1 MAGSCPSPGP
11 NDPIV
16 QQLMSGVDCNV
27 QTLAH
32 DGYAA
37 LFGASGGL
45 GPVLTAGLT
54 IYVALLGYQLM
65 LGRSQLRVSEFAF
78 RAISLGAV
86 LALATQWDTYQA
98 VVYRVL
104 FDGPRQLAAVL
115 LSGIQPPG
123 SAFRGDVFEGLQRAF
138 DDLTGFAN
146 GYAAHSPIN
155 ANPLLG
161 GTSLG
166 AMLLTAAGSALL
178 LSTLGVI
185 LGCKIILGVLLGLGP
200 LFILM
205 FLFDATRGVFE
216 GWLRAALAF
225 AFAPLLAILL
235 LGVILVILEPNLVQI
250 EQQSSQGVYVL
261 APTYAVVILILVFVG
276 VMSGALIAV
285 GMIARGFHLPVR
297 AHGAADV
304 VEGGRASAIPAD
316 REVATQSRAARS
328 AAAAV
333 AMERRDSMIL
343 GAAAAGAGGGGGTT
357 LVERRATVDGGA
369 RGERGS
375 GGTAASTSVPRLG
388 QESRRASGPRT
399 MRAAGGGAGGLR

>member
-1 MAGSCPSPGP
+1 MAGPCPTPSPT
-11 NDPIV
+11 DPIV
-16 QQLMSGVDCNV
+16 HQLMNGVDCNV

-32 DGYAA
+32 DGYSA

-78 RAISLGAV
+78 RAVSLGAV

-138 DDLTGFAN
+138 DDLTGFAS
-146 GYAAHSPIN
+146 GYAAHSPVN

-166 AMLLTAAGSALL
+166 AMLLTAAGSTLL

-185 LGCKIILGVLLGLGP
+185 LACKIVLGVLLGLGP

-285 GMIARGFHLPVR
+285 GMIAWGFHLPVR
-297 AHGAADV
+297 ARGGADV
-304 VEGGRASAIPAD
+304 VEGGRASAMPAERD
-316 REVATQSRAARS
+316 VASQSRAARS

-333 AMERRDSMIL
+333 AMERRDTMIL
-343 GAAAAGAGGGGGTT
+343 GATAAGGGAGGTSVT
-357 LVERRATVDGGA
+357 ERRTTVDGGA
-369 RGERGS
+369 RGDRGS
-375 GGTAASTSVPRLG
+375 GGAPMSAPVPRLG